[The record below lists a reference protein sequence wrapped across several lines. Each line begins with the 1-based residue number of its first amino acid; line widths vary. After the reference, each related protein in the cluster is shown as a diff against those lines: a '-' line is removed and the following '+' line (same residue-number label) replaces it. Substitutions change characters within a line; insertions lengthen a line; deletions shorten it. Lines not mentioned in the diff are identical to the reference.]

1 MSRENDRNE
10 GFDAPDSRG
19 EARMDTMTDRRKLS
33 MTNPYGQRRRMTCVT
48 TLAVPLNAGPP
59 YAP

>member
-1 MSRENDRNE
+1 
-10 GFDAPDSRG
+10 
-19 EARMDTMTDRRKLS
+19 MDTMTDRRKLS